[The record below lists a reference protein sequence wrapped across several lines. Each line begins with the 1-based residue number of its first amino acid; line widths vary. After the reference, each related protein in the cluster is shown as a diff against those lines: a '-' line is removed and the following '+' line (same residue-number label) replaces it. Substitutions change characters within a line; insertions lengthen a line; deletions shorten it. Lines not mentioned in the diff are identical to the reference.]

1 MLRSVFSKTLVEQRR
16 SLLWWALGLAMA
28 TLLTTAFYPSVRDN
42 AVALS
47 DVIRSLPEGLRNAL
61 LGQSANFF
69 SPEGYL
75 QARLFSLFAPLLL
88 MIYAIGAGARAIA
101 GEEEQNTLDILLSTP
116 VPRRRVFLD
125 KAWAMLVALAG
136 LSVVLLLA
144 AAVTGPPFD
153 VSIPLGRL
161 ASAVAACFLLASAFG
176 ASALAIGAATGRR
189 SLAIGVTS
197 GAAAGTYLIDVLA
210 LSVDGLGW
218 LQRVSPFYYYRASE
232 PLSNGLDVGHAA
244 GLAILPIAAIAAGVL
259 AFERRDLA
267 S

>member
-101 GEEEQNTLDILLSTP
+101 GEEEQNTLDIVLSTP

-144 AAVTGPPFD
+144 VAVTGPLFD

-161 ASAVAACFLLASAFG
+161 ASAVAACFLLASSFG

-218 LQRVSPFYYYRASE
+218 LQRLSPFYYYRASE

-244 GLAILPIAAIAAGVL
+244 VLAILAIAAIAAGVL